1 MKRILALLLSLLL
14 LVPVLTACGGG
25 GLQDGY
31 YTAQAAE
38 FSHGWKEYITIM
50 VKGGS
55 IVSVEYNAE
64 NASGFIKSWDNAYM
78 QTMLHSNGTYP
89 NEYTRYY
96 ANQLLEGQG
105 EGSIDALS
113 GASSSHGSFQL
124 LAKAVLEQARLGDS
138 SIVFV
143 DTDAHEPVSTPISSY
158 DKSAGSLQR
167 GSRRSFMGVCP
178 PQGKRQFQAEARPS
192 SGRISPPL
200 RPGTCGTCAH
210 RPRCPR
216 GP

>member
-1 MKRILALLLSLLL
+1 MRRLCRRLLPLLLTALL
-14 LVPVLTACGGG
+14 LTACGDKN

-50 VKGGS
+50 VKGGK

-96 ANQLLEGQG
+96 AGQLLEGQG
-105 EGSIDALS
+105 EKDIDGIT
-113 GASSSHGSFQL
+113 GATSSHASFKK
-124 LAKAVLEQARLGDS
+124 LAAAVLEQARKGDS
-138 SIVFV
+138 SIAYVN
-143 DTDAHEPVSTPISSY
+143 TGH
-158 DKSAGSLQR
+158 
-167 GSRRSFMGVCP
+167 
-178 PQGKRQFQAEARPS
+178 
-192 SGRISPPL
+192 
-200 RPGTCGTCAH
+200 
-210 RPRCPR
+210 
-216 GP
+216 

>member
-96 ANQLLEGQG
+96 ARQFQEDQNAD
-105 EGSIDALS
+105 SIDALT
-113 GASSSHGSFQL
+113 GATSSHSSFQL
-124 LAKAVLEQARLGDS
+124 LSEAVLEQARQGDS
-138 SIVFV
+138 SVRVV
-143 DTDAHEPVSTPISSY
+143 DT
-158 DKSAGSLQR
+158 
-167 GSRRSFMGVCP
+167 
-178 PQGKRQFQAEARPS
+178 
-192 SGRISPPL
+192 SGD
-200 RPGTCGTCAH
+200 
-210 RPRCPR
+210 
-216 GP
+216 

>member
-14 LVPVLTACGGG
+14 LVPALTACGGG

-78 QTMLHSNGTYP
+78 QNMLHSNGTYP

-105 EGSIDALS
+105 EGSIDAIS

-138 SIVFV
+138 SIVVV
-143 DTDAHEPVSTPISSY
+143 DTAAH
-158 DKSAGSLQR
+158 
-167 GSRRSFMGVCP
+167 
-178 PQGKRQFQAEARPS
+178 
-192 SGRISPPL
+192 
-200 RPGTCGTCAH
+200 
-210 RPRCPR
+210 
-216 GP
+216 